1 MPALAKT
8 PAALP
13 RFVPHVQNGASAGTG
28 SLFQHSS
35 SEQPDHLAH
44 DARNVLSGLALYCE
58 LLAAPGVLSKQHSH
72 YAQDLETIV
81 QSAAQMMEKII
92 ECAARN
98 QQALPTPSGLALP
111 TIPVSDLA
119 SDLRH
124 LQPLLASIAGPA
136 IRLSIATLPCAGR
149 TALAVEDLSRI
160 LLNLVRNAADAMPTG
175 GHIRIAAQYCDT
187 RTLSLTVT
195 DDGPGIPEPLR
206 DKIFDLGF
214 TTRHTH
220 PKAGWPS
227 PRRRGLGLSIVR
239 NLVEAAGGTVHI
251 SSPPTSGARFEI
263 ILPVA
268 ETITSGTCAIPPN
281 NAFAADSCA

>member
-1 MPALAKT
+1 M
-8 PAALP
+8 
-13 RFVPHVQNGASAGTG
+13 
-28 SLFQHSS
+28 
-35 SEQPDHLAH
+35 
-44 DARNVLSGLALYCE
+44 LYCE

-92 ECAARN
+92 ECAARVRN
-98 QQALPTPSGLALP
+98 QQALPTPSGLPLP
-111 TIPVSDLA
+111 TIPVCDLA

-136 IRLSIATLPCAGR
+136 ILLSIATLPCAGR

-175 GHIRIAAQYCDT
+175 GHIRITAQYRDT
-187 RTLSLTVT
+187 CTLSLTVT

-206 DKIFDLGF
+206 DKILDLGF

-220 PKAGWPS
+220 PKAGWPA

-251 SSPPTSGARFEI
+251 SSPPTSGARFQI
-263 ILPVA
+263 ILPIA
-268 ETITSGTCAIPPN
+268 ETITSDTCAVPPN
-281 NAFAADSCA
+281 SAFATDRHA